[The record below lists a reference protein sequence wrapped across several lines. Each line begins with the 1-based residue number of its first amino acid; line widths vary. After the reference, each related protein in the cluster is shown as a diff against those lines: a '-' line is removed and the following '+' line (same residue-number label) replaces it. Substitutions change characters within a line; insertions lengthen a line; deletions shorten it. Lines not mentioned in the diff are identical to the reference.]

1 MKELPC
7 VSREFQRPVMAEL
20 TRQLKSALGESMTRE
35 QQEAAAI
42 FYGTLT
48 KSMMEIFGYLPA
60 EEQSRILVNCGVWMD
75 VGILIGKSPQKL
87 VEILDAVKVEVETF
101 SVPDWVSGQ
110 PSGEAGE

>member
-7 VSREFQRPVMAEL
+7 VSRESQRPVMAEL
-20 TRQLKSALGESMTRE
+20 TRQLKSALGERMTRE

-48 KSMMEIFGYLPA
+48 KLMIDIFGYLPA

-87 VEILDAVKVEVETF
+87 VEILDAANAEVGTF
-101 SVPDWVSGQ
+101 NVPDWVSGQ
-110 PSGEAGE
+110 FDREAKI